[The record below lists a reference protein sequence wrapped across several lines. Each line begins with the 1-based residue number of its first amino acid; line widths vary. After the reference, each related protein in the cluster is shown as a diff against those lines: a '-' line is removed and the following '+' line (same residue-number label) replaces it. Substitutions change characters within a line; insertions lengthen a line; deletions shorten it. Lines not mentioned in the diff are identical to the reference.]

1 MGDEKFRD
9 SENQYENSDE
19 DYGLPHVS
27 YEPVNRDEARE
38 PIIMNPKDHQ
48 ATKKNTYKKE
58 SSWPI
63 IIGIIIV
70 VALVAVFIYL
80 FLIRTPEEPPIA
92 KTPVTVV
99 EEIPEVEEFETVV
112 GEEWNNTPQEPAKP
126 AIGNISMISA
136 RTGQAYIIAGS
147 FIDVDLAQDYG
158 NKLSGEGVS
167 TTIIEPYGKVKYY
180 RLAVAN
186 YPTVGDALSEIE
198 QLKTNYGENIWVL
211 KY

>member
-9 SENQYENSDE
+9 SENQYENNDE

-48 ATKKNTYKKE
+48 ASKKNTYKKE

-63 IIGIIIV
+63 IIGVIVV
-70 VALVAVFIYL
+70 VALAAVFIYL
-80 FLIRTPEEPPIA
+80 FLIRTPEEPPVTQ
-92 KTPVTVV
+92 TPVPVV

-112 GEEWNNTPQEPAKP
+112 DTEWNNTPQEPAKP
-126 AIGNISMISA
+126 VVGSISTISA

-147 FIDVDLAQDYG
+147 FIDVDLARDYG

-167 TTIIEPYGKVKYY
+167 TIIIEPYGKVKYY

-186 YPTVGDALSEIE
+186 YLTVGEALDEIE
-198 QLKTNYGENIWVL
+198 QHKTNFGANIWVL